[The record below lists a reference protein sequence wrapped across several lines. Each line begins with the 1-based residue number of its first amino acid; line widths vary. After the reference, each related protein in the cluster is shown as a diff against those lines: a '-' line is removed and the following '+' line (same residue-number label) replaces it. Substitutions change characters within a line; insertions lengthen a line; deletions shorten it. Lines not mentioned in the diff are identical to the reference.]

1 MSSLPTLLVSLR
13 AALAPLILVAG
24 FRHWPGSWLVMILI
38 VAFLSDVFDGVIA
51 RRLGVAT
58 ERLRLADSVVDIGF
72 YLCVTAAC
80 LLGYPEVWRQHRT
93 GILLIAA
100 LEAGRWIFD
109 LIKFGR
115 IAAYHMWSS
124 KLWGILL
131 FLGFGEVFAR
141 GGPGVL
147 LTAAIVVG
155 IVNEVEGLVVSLVLP
170 WWRHDVPSLWH
181 ALALRRAGAIDS
193 HAESRPRAS

>member
-1 MSSLPTLLVSLR
+1 MPRLPILLVTLR
-13 AALAPLILVAG
+13 AALGPLILAAG
-24 FRHWPGSWLVMILI
+24 LLRWPGYWLIAILA
-38 VAFLSDVFDGVIA
+38 VAFLSDVFDGIIA

-93 GILLIAA
+93 GILLVAG
-100 LEAGRWIFD
+100 LEAGRWVLD

-115 IAAYHMWSS
+115 IASYHMWSS

-147 LTAAIVVG
+147 FTAVIVVG
-155 IVNEVEGLVVSLVLP
+155 IVNEVEGLLASLVLP
-170 WWRHDVPSLWH
+170 RWRHDVPSVWH
-181 ALALRRAGAIDS
+181 ALALRR
-193 HAESRPRAS
+193 R